1 MGFVRGDETSL
12 SLSRKRGVVEIR
24 LLDIYMNYTIKEN
37 IIKEYIIN
45 KSKFIV
51 CLIKLNTLNID
62 EEINNLKKI
71 YKGATHYCY
80 AYIFKNYEKCSD
92 NGEPNGTAGIPIL
105 NVLKKN
111 YLNHV
116 LCVVIRYFGGILLGA
131 PGLVRA
137 YSNST
142 LLSLNG
148 VNIIPFIEYESYSI
162 KFSYSLEKEV
172 SYILKD
178 INISNKKF
186 GELIEYEISVP
197 KDELELLEKLKN
209 MMVEI
214 KKSD

>member
-1 MGFVRGDETSL
+1 MFTIDMDN
-12 SLSRKRGVVEIR
+12 VEV
-24 LLDIYMNYTIKEN
+24 LEVK
-37 IIKEYIIN
+37 
-45 KSKFIV
+45 KSKFIAV
-51 CLIKLNTLNID
+51 LKRVNN
-62 EEINNLKKI
+62 EEEVKKI
-71 YKGATHYCY
+71 LSDLKTEYPNAKHYTY
-80 AYIFKNYEKCSD
+80 AYIIDSNKKMSD
-92 NGEPNGTAGIPIL
+92 DKEPSGTAGAPIL
-105 NVLKKN
+105 SILEKKN
-111 YLNHV
+111 LNHV